1 MYMYMAIHR
10 TVYYI
15 KIHAHIN
22 HYRSCYRLENSNI
35 TTYITTESFV
45 RHIAEDQFVPG
56 NQLFADGNAM
66 KTTDGTTTS
75 LIAGSAISGG
85 YLEDV
90 GSNARFNRIFSFI
103 QLTRSIRPTVLA
115 DYNNYCFR
123 NVDRTTNQTS
133 TYSGNCTN
141 RGDRDGVDALFTG
154 PISINTQ
161 LLIVDFNLSSLKK
174 IIVASQHNSTIYK
187 DSSYR
192 LSTMLQDPSTGN
204 IYVTFDHGL
213 GLFDYENKSFS
224 VVAGSSSHAVF
235 VEGALSQVQFNY
247 PEEVAVL
254 CPHKLLIA
262 DKSNHRLRVLDLNTN
277 TSSSIC
283 SGASGLLDGD
293 LSTCQLNRPWSLLTV
308 NDVIF
313 VGEDRYIRSIQ
324 GKYHLT
330 PAGFT
335 KY

>member
-1 MYMYMAIHR
+1 M
-10 TVYYI
+10 
-15 KIHAHIN
+15 
-22 HYRSCYRLENSNI
+22 
-35 TTYITTESFV
+35 
-45 RHIAEDQFVPG
+45 RHIAEDEFVPG
-56 NQLFADGNAM
+56 NLLFADGNAM

-103 QLTRSIRPTVLA
+103 QLSRSLIVLA

-204 IYVTFDHGL
+204 IYVTFYHGI
-213 GLFDYENKSFS
+213 GFYDYVSLSFS
-224 VVAGSSSHAVF
+224 VLAGSSQHGFVDGEISQILFYNPREVVF
-235 VEGALSQVQFNY
+235 
-247 PEEVAVL
+247 L
-254 CPHKLLIA
+254 CHRKLLIA
-262 DKSNHRLRVLDLNTN
+262 DLTNNRLRVLDRITN

-283 SGASGLLDGD
+283 SGVEGHLDSD
-293 LSTCQLNRPWSLLTV
+293 LSSCQLAGPWSILTV
-308 NDVIF
+308 KDVIF
-313 VGEDRYIRSIQ
+313 VGGDQYIRSIQ
-324 GKYHLT
+324 GKYHCT
-330 PAGFT
+330 RSGFT
-335 KY
+335 EY